1 MAHMHTLLVSISE
14 VLTLTVMVGS
24 HRLWPGLLEVG
35 HWWPAPAGGKG
46 ASYGCWV
53 GAAQRWASGPHAGRC
68 AGREGKQGCLRL
80 LLVWLCGV
88 WGERKRRGPQLMRHA
103 SWTGDVFLAATLAGL
118 VLEVLERTVGF
129 SMYVHS
135 EGSGE
140 GRGASG

>member
-1 MAHMHTLLVSISE
+1 
-14 VLTLTVMVGS
+14 
-24 HRLWPGLLEVG
+24 
-35 HWWPAPAGGKG
+35 
-46 ASYGCWV
+46 
-53 GAAQRWASGPHAGRC
+53 
-68 AGREGKQGCLRL
+68 
-80 LLVWLCGV
+80 
-88 WGERKRRGPQLMRHA
+88 MRHA